1 MDNKMKAVIAGVI
14 GLVVMTTVIFSLNGK
29 STPAA
34 VAENFIKTVNDLLL
48 LWKPLKIKRKLKM
61 QLKKQ

>member
-34 VAENFIKTVNDLLL
+34 LAENFIKTVKD
-48 LWKPLKIKRKLKM
+48 WATAVETA
-61 QLKKQ
+61 

>member
-34 VAENFIKTVNDLLL
+34 LAENFIKTVKDWATAVETAEN
-48 LWKPLKIKRKLKM
+48 KEEI
-61 QLKKQ
+61 